1 MWNLIRK
8 LRYLKRR
15 GRCFDLSLKDTSKFI
30 SLILRHKPETIGI
43 TLDEHGW
50 ANVDELIAGVAKTHP
65 IDMTIL
71 EHIVAEDEKQRYSFN
86 EDKTL
91 IRANQ
96 GHSIPVDVELEEKQP
111 PEILYHGTGEK
122 YVSSINEQGLIPKSR
137 LYVHLSGD
145 EETAH
150 KVGQRHGKP
159 VIYKVKSGDMYR
171 DGYNFFCSVNGVW
184 FTKKVPVKYLFN

>member
-1 MWNLIRK
+1 M
-8 LRYLKRR
+8 
-15 GRCFDLSLKDTSKFI
+15 SLKETSKFI

-43 TLDEHGW
+43 SLDEHGW
-50 ANVDELIAGVAKTHP
+50 ANVDELIAGISKTHP
-65 IDMTIL
+65 IDMAIL
-71 EHIVAEDEKQRYSFN
+71 EQIVAEDEKQRYSFN

-111 PEILYHGTGEK
+111 PEILFHGTGEK

-159 VIYKVKSGDMYR
+159 AIYKVKSGDMYR
-171 DGYNFFCSVNGVW
+171 DGFKFFCSVNGVW
-184 FTKKVPVKYLFN
+184 LTKIVPVKYLSLKNM

>member
-1 MWNLIRK
+1 M
-8 LRYLKRR
+8 
-15 GRCFDLSLKDTSKFI
+15 SLKETSKFI

-50 ANVDELIAGVAKTHP
+50 ANVDELIAGIAKTHP
-65 IDMTIL
+65 IDMAIL
-71 EHIVAEDEKQRYSFN
+71 EQIVAEDEKQRYSFN

-145 EETAH
+145 EETAR

-159 VIYKVKSGDMYR
+159 VIYKGKSGDMYR
-171 DGYNFFCSVNGVW
+171 DGYKFFRSVNGVW
-184 FTKKVPVKYLFN
+184 LTKSVPVKYLY